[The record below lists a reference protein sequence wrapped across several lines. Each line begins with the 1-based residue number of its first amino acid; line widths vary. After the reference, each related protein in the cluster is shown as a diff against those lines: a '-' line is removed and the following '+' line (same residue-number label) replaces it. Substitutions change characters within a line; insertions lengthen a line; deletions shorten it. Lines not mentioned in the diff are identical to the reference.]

1 MSKGIHF
8 EQSIAEL
15 EELVKQL
22 ERGELTLEDSLKQ
35 FEKGIALARRCQEV
49 LTSAEQKITMLTR
62 EQSSLESSEDEPASD

>member
-22 ERGELTLEDSLKQ
+22 ERGELTLEESLKQ

-49 LTSAEQKITMLTR
+49 LTSAEQKITMLTK
-62 EQSSLESSEDEPASD
+62 EQSSIEPSEDESASD